1 MSIAFKVHEDFHSA
15 LAQVF
20 AVLSDV
26 DSWVVFERPRLI
38 SAKNG
43 EVRLAFSD
51 MSRAIISFEIIE
63 GGVRV
68 HIVHEL
74 LSDESAVKAKGLY
87 WAEVLGGLQR
97 RLNPNFNLS
106 SADD

>member
-1 MSIAFKVHEDFHSA
+1 MSISFKLKDDFESG
-15 LAQVF
+15 LAQLF
-20 AVLSDV
+20 SVLSDV

-43 EVRLAFSD
+43 EVRLAFEDS
-51 MSRAIISFEIIE
+51 SRAVISFEIIE

-74 LSDESAVKAKGLY
+74 LSAESAVNEKQLY
-87 WAEVLGGLQR
+87 WAEVLGGLHR
-97 RLNPNFNLS
+97 RLDQ
-106 SADD
+106 A

>member
-1 MSIAFKVHEDFHSA
+1 MSIAFKIHEDFDSA

-20 AVLSDV
+20 SVLSDV
-26 DSWVVFERPRLI
+26 DSWVVFDRPRLI

-43 EVRLAFSD
+43 EVRLAFQD
-51 MSRAIISFEIIE
+51 MSRAIITFEIID

-68 HIVHEL
+68 HVVHEL
-74 LSDESAVKAKGLY
+74 LTKESEVKARGLY

-97 RLNPNFNLS
+97 RLNPNS
-106 SADD
+106 GIGQE

>member
-1 MSIAFKVHEDFHSA
+1 MSIAFKLQEDFSSA
-15 LAQVF
+15 LAQVYS
-20 AVLSDV
+20 VISDV

-43 EVRLAFSD
+43 EVRLAFAD

-74 LSDESAVKAKGLY
+74 LREESGVKTKQLY
-87 WAEVLGGLQR
+87 WAEVMAGMHR
-97 RLNPNFNLS
+97 RLELN
-106 SADD
+106 

>member
-1 MSIAFKVHEDFHSA
+1 MSIAFKIHEDFTSA
-15 LAQVF
+15 LPQVY

-43 EVRLAFSD
+43 EVRLAFQD
-51 MSRAIISFEIIE
+51 MSRAIVSFEIID

-68 HIVHEL
+68 HVVHEL
-74 LSDESAVKAKGLY
+74 LNDEASVKAQGLY

-97 RLNPNFNLS
+97 RLNPNAGLGT
-106 SADD
+106 D